1 MSVELANHITA
12 AREALKADP
21 DGVLATAMGG
31 TIRVHGAEIPDSRV
45 PAMPE
50 RCAVVRAAGGPGVAP
65 GTSDNAPITVYRIDV
80 LCYGRTP
87 AEADLVALSV
97 KHALKRWRYGQTSG
111 RHAHVSGLA
120 HAAPPGA
127 APTSAADAPT
137 RARTLGRAG
146 GPADGPRGEPAGGAE
161 TSLPRPA
168 TTP

>member
-111 RHAHVSGLA
+111 RHLVHWFHHVAGPVPLRDPDGDWPVSIVTFQMQMADELA
-120 HAAPPGA
+120 AA
-127 APTSAADAPT
+127 
-137 RARTLGRAG
+137 
-146 GPADGPRGEPAGGAE
+146 
-161 TSLPRPA
+161 
-168 TTP
+168 